1 MGVLVIARIFLDQKG
16 YMMMMQS
23 VVACL
28 LVATLAT
35 TDILLHV
42 EEKQQDRVFCS
53 LSTQSA
59 CVSACNGQACTETC
73 IATCGVFSRPFNYL
87 CSAVAASTCSAA
99 TTVAATTA
107 PAADAPF
114 TV

>member
-1 MGVLVIARIFLDQKG
+1 MGLARISYNQKG
-16 YMMMMQS
+16 LMMRC

-35 TDILLHV
+35 ADILLHV
-42 EEKQQDRVFCS
+42 EDQQQDRIFCS
-53 LSTQSA
+53 FTTQNA
-59 CVSACNGQACTETC
+59 CVSACSGQACTETC
-73 IATCGVFSRPFNYL
+73 IASCGVFSRPFNYL
-87 CSAVAASTCSAA
+87 CSAVAASTCTAA